1 MTTSNFTITWTDG
14 QFEKSWN
21 ADTFEVAKEIAKLSI
36 YFPIEI
42 CDYANMKTIISD
54 GNSETVYTYD
64 ELKSLK

>member
-21 ADTFEVAKEIAKLSI
+21 AETFEQAKEIAKDPI

-42 CDYANMKTIISD
+42 SDYANMTTIISD
-54 GNSETVYTYD
+54 GNSETVYTYE
-64 ELKSLK
+64 ELKSL

>member
-21 ADTFEVAKEIAKLSI
+21 ANTFESAQEIAKDPI

-42 CDYANMKTIISD
+42 SDYVNMTTIISD
-54 GNSETVYTYD
+54 GNSETVYTYE
-64 ELKSLK
+64 ELKSL